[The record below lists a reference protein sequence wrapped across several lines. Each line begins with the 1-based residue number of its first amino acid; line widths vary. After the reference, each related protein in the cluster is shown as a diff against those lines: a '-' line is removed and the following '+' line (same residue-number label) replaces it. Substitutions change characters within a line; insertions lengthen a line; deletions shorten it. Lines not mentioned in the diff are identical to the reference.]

1 MKMYLKKYWK
11 GILALLM
18 IPTLLLAPVRVAA
31 DVKPIE
37 DTQGKL
43 DEITEEEKEVL
54 NDLFAVTQ
62 RIESLEAEEKKMN
75 QDIEELQ
82 EQITDI
88 QNELVDKQK
97 LYDEK
102 LSVLEQ
108 VLAIYQRGG
117 PASYLEI
124 LLNADSLST
133 FLKSINAIKDISHNV
148 GELLDTLKK
157 EKNILNEEKEKLE
170 EKETQLQNTKDALA
184 KNLEDSR
191 QLKKQR
197 EEYLISLQEQ
207 RVHYEQYLSV
217 LKSMWGEASQL
228 FTQIVAEITRVVAEG
243 YLTYEDLN
251 LTAGLISMRGT
262 IYQEEFNQILKDNS
276 DLPDD
281 IFRFEHGEVILEVP
295 DMQLVLQGNF
305 VIDGK
310 TAIRYEVTSG
320 TFYGM
325 PLDEISIR
333 ELFEKGP
340 LLLDFDVIAGNMI
353 IMDYTIRKVESSEQQ
368 LNFEIGLVW

>member
-1 MKMYLKKYWK
+1 MNLRKYWK
-11 GILALLM
+11 GLLALLI
-18 IPTLLLAPVRVAA
+18 IPTLILTPVKVAA
-31 DVKPIE
+31 NVKPIE

-43 DEITEEEKEVL
+43 EEITEEEKEVL

-62 RIESLEAEEKKMN
+62 KIEGLIAEETELN
-75 QDIEELQ
+75 QNIIVLQ
-82 EQITDI
+82 EQIATI
-88 QNELVDKQK
+88 QNEIVEKQK
-97 LYDEK
+97 TYDEK

-117 PASYLEI
+117 QASYLEI

-157 EKNILNEEKEKLE
+157 ENKILNQEKEKLE
-170 EKETQLQNTKDALA
+170 DKEEQLKNTKDALA

-207 RVHYEQYLSV
+207 RVHYEEYLSV
-217 LKSMWGEASQL
+217 LKSMWGDATLL
-228 FTQIVAEITRVVAEG
+228 FTQIVAEISRVVAEG

-251 LTAGLISMRGT
+251 MKAGLITMQGT
-262 IYQEEFNQILKDNS
+262 IIQEKFNRILKDNS
-276 DLPDD
+276 ELPDD
-281 IFRFEHGEVILEVP
+281 IFHFENGEVVLEVP
-295 DMQLVLQGNF
+295 DMQLVLHGNF
-305 VIDGK
+305 VVDSK

-325 PLDEISIR
+325 PLDDISMK
-333 ELFEKGP
+333 ELFEQGP
-340 LLLDFDVIAGNMI
+340 LLLDFDVIAGDMI
-353 IMDYTIRKVESSEQQ
+353 IMDYTIRKVESTKGQ

>member
-1 MKMYLKKYWK
+1 MKKLLKNH
-11 GILALLM
+11 GNGLIALLI
-18 IPTLLLAPVRVAA
+18 IPTLLLTPVKVSG

-37 DTQGKL
+37 DTKGKL
-43 DEITEEEKEVL
+43 DEISEEEKGVL

-62 RIESLEAEEKKMN
+62 KIEALEKEELSLN
-75 QDIEELQ
+75 QNIEELQ
-82 EQITDI
+82 EQIE
-88 QNELVDKQK
+88 NLKHEMEEKQ
-97 LYDEK
+97 LTYDEK
-102 LSVLEQ
+102 LAVLEQ

-124 LLNADSLST
+124 LLSADSLST

-148 GELLDTLKK
+148 GGLLDTIKK
-157 EKNILNEEKEKLE
+157 EKKVLNQEKDKLE
-170 EKETQLQNTKDALA
+170 ANEKQLKDTKNALV

-207 RVHYEQYLSV
+207 RVHYEEYLSV
-217 LKSMWGEASQL
+217 LKSMWGDATEL
-228 FTQIVAEITRVVAEG
+228 FSQIVSEISRVVAEG

-251 LTAGLISMRGT
+251 MKAGLITMQGT
-262 IYQEEFNQILKDNS
+262 IIQKDFNRILEENS
-276 DLPDD
+276 ELPED
-281 IFRFEHGEVILEVP
+281 IFQFEDGEVTLEVP
-295 DMQLVLQGNF
+295 DMQLVLHGSF
-305 VIDGK
+305 VVDGK

-325 PLDEISIR
+325 PLDEISKK
-333 ELFEKGP
+333 ELFEKGS
-340 LLLDFDVIAGNMI
+340 LLLDFDEIAGDMI
-353 IMDYTIRKVESSEQQ
+353 TMDYTIRRVESTKEH

>member
-1 MKMYLKKYWK
+1 MNLKKYWK
-11 GILALLM
+11 GLLALLI
-18 IPTLLLAPVRVAA
+18 IPTLILTPVKVAA
-31 DVKPIE
+31 NVKPIE

-43 DEITEEEKEVL
+43 EEITEEEKNVL
-54 NDLFAVTQ
+54 NELFAVTQ
-62 RIESLEAEEKKMN
+62 RIEGLEAEETELN
-75 QDIEELQ
+75 QNIIDLQ
-82 EQITDI
+82 EQIANI
-88 QNELVDKQK
+88 QNEIVEKQK
-97 LYDEK
+97 TYDEK

-148 GELLDTLKK
+148 GSLLDTLKK
-157 EKNILNEEKEKLE
+157 ENKVLNQEKEKLE
-170 EKETQLQNTKDALA
+170 DKEDQLQNTKDALA

-207 RVHYEQYLSV
+207 RVHYEEYLSV
-217 LKSMWGEASQL
+217 LKSMWGDATQL
-228 FTQIVAEITRVVAEG
+228 FTQIVAEISRVVAEG

-251 LTAGLISMRGT
+251 MKAGLITMQGT
-262 IYQEEFNQILKDNS
+262 IIQEKFNRILKDNS
-276 DLPDD
+276 ELPDD
-281 IFRFEHGEVILEVP
+281 IFRFEDGEVVLEVP
-295 DMQLVLQGNF
+295 DMQLVLHGNF
-305 VIDGK
+305 VVDSK

-325 PLDEISIR
+325 PLDEISMK
-333 ELFEKGP
+333 ELFEQGP
-340 LLLDFDVIAGNMI
+340 LLLDFDVIAGDMI
-353 IMDYTIRKVESSEQQ
+353 IMDYTIRKVESTEGQ
-368 LNFEIGLVW
+368 LIFEIGLVW

>member
-1 MKMYLKKYWK
+1 MYLRKYRK
-11 GILALLM
+11 GLLALLM
-18 IPTLLLAPVRVAA
+18 IPILLLAPVRVAA

-43 DEITEEEKEVL
+43 DEITEEEKKVL

-62 RIESLEAEEKKMN
+62 RIENLEGEEKELN
-75 QDIEELQ
+75 RNIEELQ
-82 EQITDI
+82 EQIAEI
-88 QNELVDKQK
+88 QNELADKQK

-157 EKNILNEEKEKLE
+157 EKKVLNEEKKKLQ
-170 EKETQLQNTKDALA
+170 EKETRLTDAKDALA

-217 LKSMWGEASQL
+217 LKSMWGDATQL
-228 FTQIVAEITRVVAEG
+228 FMQIVAEISRVVTEG
-243 YLTYEDLN
+243 YLTYKDLN

-262 IYQEEFNQILKDNS
+262 IYQDEFNQILKENS
-276 DLPDD
+276 ELPDN
-281 IFRFEHGEVILEVP
+281 IFRFENGEVILEVP
-295 DMQLVLQGNF
+295 DMQLELHGNF
-305 VIDGK
+305 VIDSK

-325 PLDEISIR
+325 PLDEISKK
-333 ELFEKGP
+333 ELFENGP
-340 LLLDFDVIAGNMI
+340 LLLDFDVIGNDMI
-353 IMDYTIRKVESSEQQ
+353 IMDYTIKKVESIERQ